1 LDFSEGLM
9 FATLRQRN
17 FALLWTGGLV
27 SLLGDWT
34 LMVGLPLFVY
44 ALTGS
49 TVATG
54 AMVIARLVPRVLLSS
69 VAGVFV
75 DRWDRKRTMVYTDL
89 LLALVLLPLLAVQTA
104 DRLWIVFLAQFA
116 ESSLVQLFSPAERA
130 LLPRL
135 VGEEYLLPANSLT
148 AMNNNLARLIG
159 PSIGGFIFAFLGLNG
174 VVVIDAASFLIA
186 GAMIALIRA
195 PTRLD
200 RAARI
205 GAKTPREAWVAV
217 WREWLDGLRLVPS
230 SRVIVVLFLFG
241 AITGIGESV
250 MGTLFVPF
258 VTKVLG
264 GNGLAYGWILSAQA
278 VGGLAG
284 SFVVGHVNG
293 KITPSRLL
301 GLGALLFGLTDLAI
315 FYYPFFV
322 PGIALALVFMVIA
335 GILSAGMI
343 VSYLTMQQT
352 AIADAYRGRLF
363 GAFETTEALV
373 GLVGAALAGA
383 LSSRLGIVPIISMQ
397 GIGYLCAGIMVLVGL
412 RRALV
417 TSGAARPAVTE
428 KAGAPSR

>member
-1 LDFSEGLM
+1 ML
-9 FATLRQRN
+9 ATLRQRN

-34 LMVGLPLFVY
+34 LMVGLPIFVY
-44 ALTGS
+44 TLTGS

-54 AMVIARLVPRVLLSS
+54 AMVIARLIPRVLLSS

-75 DRWDRKRTMVYTDL
+75 DRWDRKRTMVCTDL

-104 DRLWIVFLAQFA
+104 DRLWIVFLVQFA

-135 VGEEYLLPANSLT
+135 VGEAYLIPANSLT

-186 GAMIALIRA
+186 GAMIALINAHAR
-195 PTRLD
+195 PD
-200 RAARI
+200 RATRT
-205 GAKTPREAWVAV
+205 GATTPRAAWVAV

-230 SRVIVVLFLFG
+230 SRIIVVLFLFG
-241 AITGIGESV
+241 AITGVGESV
-250 MGTLFVPF
+250 MSTLFVPF
-258 VTKVLG
+258 VTKMLG

-284 SFVVGHVNG
+284 SFVVGHLHG
-293 KITPSRLL
+293 RIAPSHLL
-301 GLGALLFGLTDLAI
+301 GFGAFFFGLADLAI

-322 PGIALALVFMVIA
+322 PGIALALLFMVIA
-335 GILSAGMI
+335 GILSAGML

-352 AIADAYRGRLF
+352 AVADAYRGRLF

-383 LSSRLGIVPIISMQ
+383 LSTRLGIVPIISIQ
-397 GIGYLCAGIMVLVGL
+397 GFGYVCAGVMVLFGL
-412 RRALV
+412 RRTLV
-417 TSGAARPAVTE
+417 ARTAASPAITENVGAA
-428 KAGAPSR
+428 SR